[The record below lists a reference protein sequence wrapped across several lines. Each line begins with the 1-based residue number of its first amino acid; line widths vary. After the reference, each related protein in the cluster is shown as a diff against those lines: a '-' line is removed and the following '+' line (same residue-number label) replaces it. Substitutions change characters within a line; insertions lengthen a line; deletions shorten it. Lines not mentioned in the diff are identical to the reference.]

1 MNFTILDDHRDV
13 AVDARIAGD
22 GRVLIPIAEVPGAL
36 GWERKPQG
44 WCRGDICIPARV
56 AAGVER
62 DGNFV
67 DLAAFAELVDRPYA
81 AVPGLGV
88 AAVGASAAER
98 ASALAEG
105 EAPDFELRDVA
116 GVAHRLSDLRGRKVA
131 LVFWASWCG
140 CRYDLPEW
148 ERQHVA
154 LSPEGFSVV
163 SVAIDRRPADAEPWI
178 KEAAATHPALI
189 DADGT
194 VADRY
199 QVLNVPTVVW
209 IDEEGR
215 IARPNDTQFAT
226 DLFRSM
232 SGLDSA
238 RAMAALERWVR
249 NDDSGLTADDV
260 ATYAPQVTAAQ
271 QQARTEAALAL
282 WLHRAGHPTEAAAHF
297 AEAERLAPEDVTI
310 WRGSMP
316 LLGAD
321 PMGDEYFTRREAL
334 ADAGIPIYRPLP
346 DWQGATKE

>member
-1 MNFTILDDHRDV
+1 MDFTILADHREV
-13 AVDARIAGD
+13 AVDARVSGD
-22 GRVLIPIAEVPGAL
+22 GSVLVPISDVPAAL

-56 AAGVER
+56 AAGAER
-62 DGNFV
+62 DGDFV
-67 DLAAFAELVDRPYA
+67 ELAAFAELVGRPYA
-81 AVPGLGV
+81 AAADLGV

-98 ASALAEG
+98 ESALAAG
-105 EAPDFELRDVA
+105 EAPDFELCDVR
-116 GVAHRLSDLRGRKVA
+116 GNAHRLSDLRGRKVA

-148 ERQHVA
+148 ERQHLA

-163 SVAIDRRPADAEPWI
+163 SVAIDRRPEDAAPWI
-178 KEAAATHPALI
+178 HKAAATHPALI

-194 VADRY
+194 VADQY

-215 IARPNDTQFAT
+215 VARPNDTQFAT

-249 NDDSGLTADDV
+249 TDDSGLAAADV
-260 ATYAPQVTAAQ
+260 ATHTPQVTAAQ
-271 QQARTEAALAL
+271 QRARTEAALAL
-282 WLHRAGHPTEAAAHF
+282 WLHRAGHPAEAAQHF
-297 AEAERLAPEDVTI
+297 AEAEKLAPEDVTI
-310 WRGSMP
+310 WRGAMP
-316 LLGAD
+316 LLGVD
-321 PMGDEYFTRREAL
+321 PMGEEYFKRREAL
-334 ADAGIPIYRPLP
+334 TEAGIPIYRPLP
-346 DWQGATKE
+346 DWQSATAQ

>member
-1 MNFTILDDHRDV
+1 MNFTILDDHRELT
-13 AVDARIAGD
+13 VDARIAGD
-22 GRVLIPIAEVPGAL
+22 GSVLIPIADVPAAL

-44 WCRGDICIPARV
+44 WCRGDICVPARL
-56 AAGVER
+56 AADAER
-62 DGNFV
+62 DGAFI
-67 DLAAFAELVDRPYA
+67 DLAAFADLIDRPYA
-81 AVPGLGV
+81 AAPALGV
-88 AAVGASAAER
+88 AALGVSAAER
-98 ASALAEG
+98 TSALAEG
-105 EAPDFELRDVA
+105 EAPDFELLDVNGA
-116 GVAHRLSDLRGRKVA
+116 VHRLSDQRGRKVA

-148 ERQHVA
+148 ERQHAA
-154 LSPEGFSVV
+154 LSPANFSVV

-178 KEAAATHPALI
+178 REAAATHPALI

-209 IDEEGR
+209 IDEKGR

-238 RAMAALERWVR
+238 SAMAALHRWVH
-249 NDDSGLTADDV
+249 DDNSGLTTEDI
-260 ATYAPQVTAAQ
+260 ATHTPQVTAAQ
-271 QQARTEAALAL
+271 QQARTEATLAL
-282 WLHRAGHPTEAAAHF
+282 WLHRAGHPTEAADHF
-297 AEAERLAPEDVTI
+297 AAAEELAPEDVTI

-321 PMGDEYFTRREAL
+321 PMGDEYFKRRQAL
-334 ADAGIPIYRPLP
+334 TDAGIPIYRPLP
-346 DWQGATKE
+346 DWQTPTQD